1 VQSSTFPLGLT
12 QVETSLTTVL
22 MARADLLDLNQG
34 NDVDAT

>member
-1 VQSSTFPLGLT
+1 VQPSNVSLGLK
-12 QVETSLTTVL
+12 QVETSLATVL